1 MVIEFSD
8 KLVNAVR
15 KHAKKRHDSR
25 DISFRNA
32 RRFHQSGDQY
42 EPHTVGLFGEVAY
55 AKLKGL
61 KVNTLIYPVRDGGED
76 FKNIEVKT
84 ITYYG
89 PGEPELKI
97 PLKEYAKRKPPMLY
111 VLCRVD
117 LKKPNRVEVLG
128 EITRENFD
136 KKKVQKKYGE
146 GHHPVNYIVP
156 LSQMILL

>member
-8 KLVNAVR
+8 KLVNAVQQ
-15 KHAKKRHDSR
+15 HAKKRHDSK

-84 ITYYG
+84 ITYGG

-97 PLKEYAKRKPPMLY
+97 PLKEYEERKPPMLY
-111 VLCRVD
+111 VLCRVNM
-117 LKKPNRVEVLG
+117 KKLNQVEVLG
-128 EITRENFD
+128 EITRQDFD
-136 KKKVQKKYGE
+136 KNKVQKRYGQ

-156 LSQMILL
+156 LSKMVLV

>member
-1 MVIEFSD
+1 MIIEFSD
-8 KLVNAVR
+8 KLVNAV
-15 KHAKKRHDSR
+15 KLHAKKRHEAK

-32 RRFHQSGDQY
+32 RRLGSLENEY
-42 EPHTVGLFGEVAY
+42 YAHTVGLFGEVAY

-84 ITYYG
+84 ITYGG

-97 PLKEYAKRKPPMLY
+97 PLKEYEERKPPMLY
-111 VLCRVD
+111 VLCRVNM
-117 LKKPNRVEVLG
+117 KKLNQVEVLG
-128 EITRENFD
+128 EITRQDFD
-136 KKKVQKKYGE
+136 KNKVQKRYGQ

-156 LSQMILL
+156 LSKMVLV